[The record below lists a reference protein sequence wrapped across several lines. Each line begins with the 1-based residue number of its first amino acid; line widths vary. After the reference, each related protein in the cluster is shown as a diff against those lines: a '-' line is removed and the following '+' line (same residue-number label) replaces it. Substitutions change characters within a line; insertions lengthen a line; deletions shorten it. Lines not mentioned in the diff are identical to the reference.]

1 MELRQLKGME
11 LAARKRISYD
21 GHGFSV
27 PSQSGNGP
35 YRVTLRPAE
44 SCACEDFQLRRLPCK
59 HVFAARFVQEREFGG
74 LAPAVD
80 TDRLPKKPTYR
91 QDWPAY
97 NLAQAVE
104 KRRFQVLLCELC
116 RGIPET
122 APPRTGRRPHA
133 ARDALFA
140 MALKVYTGFSSRRCT
155 CDLDEALA
163 RGHLS
168 RAVPGLK
175 VNAFLEDETFTP
187 TLKDLIAQ
195 SSLPLRAV
203 ETVFA
208 PDSSGFSTSRFV
220 RWFDE
225 KYGVHRSGHDWV
237 KVHLMCGVKTNVV
250 TAVAVHGRDANDAPI
265 LPELLK
271 TTVDRG
277 FDVKEVP
284 ADKGYSSVE
293 NVEAVVAAQATP
305 YIPFKNNATG
315 GSGGLWEKLFHYYN
329 CFREEFLQHYHKR
342 SNVESV
348 FSMIKA
354 KFRDHIRS
362 RTDTAMVNE
371 ALCKILCHNLC
382 VLIQSQCELGIEA
395 SFWGHQEDTDPD
407 ILPMPARGD

>member
-11 LAARKRISYD
+11 LAARTRISYD
-21 GHGFSV
+21 GCGFSV
-27 PSQSGNGP
+27 PSQSGSGP

-44 SCACEDFQLRRLPCK
+44 SCACEDFQLRQRPCK

-74 LAPAVD
+74 HAQAVD

-104 KRRFQVLLCELC
+104 KRRFQTLLYELC
-116 RGIPET
+116 RGVPEPP
-122 APPRTGRRPHA
+122 PPRTGRRPHA
-133 ARDALFA
+133 AKDALFA
-140 MALKVYTGFSSRRCT
+140 MALKVYSGFSSRRFA
-155 CDLDEALA
+155 CDLEEALA

-175 VNAFLEDETFTP
+175 VNAFLENEAFTP
-187 TLKDLIAQ
+187 VLKGLIVR

-220 RWFDE
+220 RWYDE

-237 KVHLMCGVKTNVV
+237 KVHLMTGVKTNIV
-250 TAVAVHGRDANDAPI
+250 TAVEIRGRDANDSPL
-265 LPELLK
+265 LPQLLA
-271 TTVDRG
+271 TTAAH

-284 ADKGYSSVE
+284 ADKGYTSVE
-293 NVEAVVAAQATP
+293 NLEAITAAGAAAFV
-305 YIPFKNNATG
+305 PFKSNATG
-315 GSGGLWEKLFHYYN
+315 SSGGLWEKLFHYYN
-329 CFREEFLQHYHKR
+329 CFREEFLLHYHKR
-342 SNVESV
+342 SNVEST
-348 FSMIKA
+348 FAMIKA
-354 KFRDHIRS
+354 KFRDHVRS
-362 RTDTAMVNE
+362 RTDAAMTNE
-371 ALCKILCHNLC
+371 ALCKVLCHNLC

-395 SFWGHQEDTDPD
+395 SFWGQEADADPD
-407 ILPMPARGD
+407 ILPLPARGD

>member
-27 PSQSGNGP
+27 PSQSGPDP

-44 SCACEDFQLRRLPCK
+44 SCTCEDFQLRQLPCK

-74 LAPAVD
+74 HAPALD
-80 TDRLPKKPTYR
+80 TEQLPRKPTYR

-116 RGIPET
+116 RGVAEP

-140 MALKVYTGFSSRRCT
+140 MALKVYSGFSSRRFA
-155 CDLDEALA
+155 CDLEEALN

-168 RAVPGLK
+168 RPVPGLK
-175 VNAFLEDETFTP
+175 VNAFLESAAFTP
-187 TLKDLIAQ
+187 ILKGLIAQ

-225 KYGVHRSGHDWV
+225 KYGAHRSGHDWV
-237 KVHLMCGVKTNVV
+237 KVHLMCGVKTQAV
-250 TAVAVHGRDANDAPI
+250 TAVEIRGRDANDAPI
-265 LPELLK
+265 LPDLLK
-271 TTVDRG
+271 ATLGRG
-277 FDVKEVP
+277 FNVKEVP
-284 ADKGYSSVE
+284 ADKGYSSVD
-293 NVEAVVAAQATP
+293 NIEAIHAAGATA
-305 YIPFKNNATG
+305 YIAFKSNATG

-329 CFREEFLQHYHKR
+329 CFREEFLRHYHKR

-371 ALCKILCHNLC
+371 ALCKVLCHNIC

-395 SFWGHQEDTDPD
+395 SFWDQEPDADPD
-407 ILPMPARGD
+407 ILPMPARGE